1 MLIKQQAVSDLPTKL
16 QSMSIEEHEQS
27 VPSSPAKMP
36 LPMKL
41 PKKQGIKLTLSSDLP
56 PVINEINVNNN
67 NNNNNDDD
75 DYDYDIPEN
84 NRPVALSS
92 LSTSNNSNSRVIAKS
107 VNANLLP
114 SGVVRKSISPTIDS
128 GKRKKVL
135 NNDIFNYFKDLQ
147 LIKSIN
153 INKLMYLLIQ
163 ISIGFFI

>member
-36 LPMKL
+36 LPLKL

-56 PVINEINVNNN
+56 PVINEINI

-84 NRPVALSS
+84 NRPVVLSS
-92 LSTSNNSNSRVIAKS
+92 LPTSNSNNSRVIAKS

-114 SGVVRKSISPTIDS
+114 PGVVRKSISPTIDS
-128 GKRKKVL
+128 GKRKRQLELL
-135 NNDIFNYFKDLQ
+135 NKIRLFKIFLKCSTV
-147 LIKSIN
+147 KH
-153 INKLMYLLIQ
+153 NKT
-163 ISIGFFI
+163 ISGTI